1 MPLPNIDTFEHDIA
15 EEIKN
20 KEATIGD
27 IASAGGDIGNVT
39 TKGTPMPTL
48 VVLLGI
54 VFLLAV
60 IAIGVILFIQYSN
73 SRATTPAAQAS
84 TPLPAAGPRMGEIS
98 STIDSEVG
106 LSTGAIQKSE
116 YGYIV
121 ELISYS
127 DVFAY
132 MLKNESMY
140 ADELAEAVGSPRD
153 LSTTTPR
160 FTFADMTINNQNMRV
175 GTSGNG
181 KVVYSFVNTKYLL
194 ISSTPEGILSLRGA
208 ILP

>member
-1 MPLPNIDTFEHDIA
+1 MPLPNIDTFEHDIS

-20 KEATIGD
+20 KEATVGD
-27 IASAGGDIGNVT
+27 IAAASGDIGNITAKRVS
-39 TKGTPMPTL
+39 MPPF
-48 VVLLGI
+48 VVLLGV
-54 VFLLAV
+54 VFLFAV
-60 IAIGVILFIQYSN
+60 ITIGVVVFIQYSDN
-73 SRATTPAAQAS
+73 QTMSSTSQAS
-84 TPLPAAGPRMGEIS
+84 TPLPTAGPRMSEIS

-106 LSTGAIQKSE
+106 LSIGTIQKSE
-116 YGYIV
+116 YGYTV

-132 MLKNESMY
+132 MLKNENKY

-153 LSTTTPR
+153 LSTTTSR
-160 FTFADMTINNQNMRV
+160 FIFTDVTINNQNMRV
-175 GTSGNG
+175 GTSGNS

-194 ISSTPEGILSLRGA
+194 ISSTSEGILSLRGA